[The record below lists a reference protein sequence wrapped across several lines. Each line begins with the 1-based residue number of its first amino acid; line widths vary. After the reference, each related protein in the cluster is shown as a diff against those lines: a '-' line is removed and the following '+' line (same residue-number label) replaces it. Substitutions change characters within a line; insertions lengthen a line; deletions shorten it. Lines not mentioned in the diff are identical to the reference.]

1 MNFRMKKLKNYDFL
15 PNIEETR
22 KRIVS
27 EESAYQIASLLM
39 GVLERGT
46 AKNINYLDFQ
56 VLQEKLAT
64 NNNQDYVVP
73 LVITLKSLFG
83 FM

>member
-1 MNFRMKKLKNYDFL
+1 M
-15 PNIEETR
+15 T
-22 KRIVS
+22 
-27 EESAYQIASLLM
+27 SLLM

-56 VLQEKLAT
+56 VAGKLAP
-64 NNNQDYVVP
+64 QIIIRMHGS
-73 LVITLKSLFG
+73 LVITLKSLLV